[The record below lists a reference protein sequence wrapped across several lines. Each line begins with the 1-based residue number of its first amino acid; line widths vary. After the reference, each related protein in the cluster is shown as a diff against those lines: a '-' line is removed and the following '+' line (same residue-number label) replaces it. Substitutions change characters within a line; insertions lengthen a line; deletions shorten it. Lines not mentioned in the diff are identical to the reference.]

1 VFTAR
6 RVPDGDLAEAAHQL
20 DGSEFVASVNRKAID
35 LKAEGRLYLPPKLA
49 RARVVVVVLRWGN
62 GSFVYDQGTWRRFA
76 AASGVALLRL
86 DLSNIRTPTNFRPD
100 QWSTDGQREL
110 LMVMLR
116 TLATE
121 SGHRELVEAPLFFW
135 GHSAAA
141 ELAASL
147 AGVFPD
153 RAVAV
158 VCYQGFPLQR
168 ESRGPSQLRRIP
180 MLFLLQRGAGAVVAE
195 IIFKEGR
202 STGAPWTFAVDPD
215 SSNHGAETAFAKS
228 TPFMIS
234 WMTAVL
240 GQRLPSDRTTL
251 RGITAVTTEQDWF
264 PDEST
269 ARAWRDLSG
278 Q

>member
-1 VFTAR
+1 MFSAR
-6 RVPDGDLAEAAHQL
+6 RVPDGELAEVVHQL
-20 DGSEFVASVNRKAID
+20 NGAEFVASVNRTAID

-49 RARVVVVVLRWGN
+49 RARVVIVVLRWGN
-62 GSFVYDQGTWRRFA
+62 GSLVYDHDAWRRLA
-76 AASGVALLRL
+76 GASGAALLRL

-110 LMVMLR
+110 LIAMLR

-121 SGHRELVEAPLFFW
+121 SGHRELVQAPLFFW

-141 ELAASL
+141 DLAASL
-147 AGVFPD
+147 AVVFPD
-153 RAVAV
+153 RTVAV
-158 VCYQGFPLQR
+158 VCYQGFPLPR
-168 ESRGPSQLRRIP
+168 ESRGLNQLRRIP

-195 IIFKEGR
+195 TISKEGR
-202 STGAPWTFAVDPD
+202 SAGAPWTFAVDPE
-215 SSNHGAETAFAKS
+215 SSHGAETALAKS
-228 TPFMIS
+228 TPLMIS

-240 GQRLPSDRTTL
+240 GQRLPSDGTTL
-251 RGITAVTTEQDWF
+251 RGIAAVSTEQNWL

-269 ARAWRDLSG
+269 ARAWQVLSG